1 MTEHLGNA
9 SFKNGSVK
17 ISNDII
23 TLIAAMAAL
32 EVEDVVSLNGT
43 TEAELEEKIKKQ
55 SVKGIAIEFK
65 EGQIKV
71 DLHLILAFQAK
82 IPEVA
87 RKVQENVVKQI
98 DVMTGLT
105 VTEVNVVVEGLD
117 R

>member
-43 TEAELEEKIKKQ
+43 TEAEIGRASCRER
-55 SVKGIAIEFK
+55 V
-65 EGQIKV
+65 
-71 DLHLILAFQAK
+71 
-82 IPEVA
+82 
-87 RKVQENVVKQI
+87 
-98 DVMTGLT
+98 
-105 VTEVNVVVEGLD
+105 
-117 R
+117 